1 VRNGDTAKG
10 RVIPLGPNEGSD
22 STELAEVLAVYCQ
35 ESVIKI
41 DPSRRDSMIQSA
53 LMPKIHLDTDL
64 GGDIDDLCALA
75 MLCKWP
81 GVNLSAVTT
90 NQDNGGRRAGYV
102 CYAFNLADKR
112 NIPVAAGA
120 DASLDY
126 YRFYSSLPDE
136 TRYWPEPIPPAPGPL
151 DAALD
156 LLQHSIEDGA
166 IIAGI
171 GAYTNL
177 ALLEKRNPG
186 CLEKANLCLMGGHAF
201 PVPDG
206 FPQWDYDMDWNM
218 QIDAQSALLVLERA
232 NPLLVPM
239 TVTLQTWLRRADLP
253 ALRQSGPL
261 GSLIA
266 RQAEAWTEDHRMD
279 TRFGLT
285 CSGLPD
291 DTINFQ
297 HDPLACAI
305 ALGWKDGIEIEE
317 LPVVSELRESWLRQR
332 VDPTGKPTRVVTRV
346 DGAKFAAFWLKLVTG

>member
-1 VRNGDTAKG
+1 MK
-10 RVIPLGPNEGSD
+10 L
-22 STELAEVLAVYCQ
+22 
-35 ESVIKI
+35 
-41 DPSRRDSMIQSA
+41 
-53 LMPKIHLDTDL
+53 HLDTDL

-81 GVNLSAVTT
+81 GVEISAVTT
-90 NQDNGGRRAGYV
+90 NQDDRGRRAGYV
-102 CYAFNLADKR
+102 RYALNLAGKP

-120 DASLDY
+120 DASLDC
-126 YRFYSSLPDE
+126 YRFFPGLPDE
-136 TRYWPEPIPPAPGPL
+136 KRYWPEPIPPAPSPIEN
-151 DAALD
+151 ALD
-156 LLQHSIEDGA
+156 LLQQSITNGGL
-166 IIAGI
+166 ILGI

-186 CLEKANLCLMGGHAF
+186 SLEKANLCLMGGHVF

-239 TVTLQTWLRRADLP
+239 TVTLQTWLRKADLP
-253 ALRQSGPL
+253 ALTQSGPV

-305 ALGWKDGIEIEE
+305 ALGWKNGIEIEE
-317 LPVVSELRESWLRQR
+317 IPVLSEIQESWLRQR
-332 VDPTGKPTRVVTRV
+332 VDPAGKPTRVVTRV
-346 DGAKFAAFWLKLVTG
+346 DGAKFAAFWLKLVTS